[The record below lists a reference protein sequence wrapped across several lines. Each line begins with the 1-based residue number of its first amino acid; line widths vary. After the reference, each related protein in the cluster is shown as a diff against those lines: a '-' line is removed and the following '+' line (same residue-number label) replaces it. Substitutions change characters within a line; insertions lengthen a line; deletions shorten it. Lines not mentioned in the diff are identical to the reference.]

1 MGYGVIFSLIG
12 GKYGSLVCLLIAA
25 IICLIPII
33 IIYRAVPHLIPNPEI
48 TKKDIIKYVC
58 WIVGIVILGL
68 LVNIVLTHSG
78 LVNTSNGFK
87 RASNTLTD
95 GTFII
100 KIMCNVV
107 AVPLLEEILVRGIIA
122 GQLAIW
128 QNPLFAVAISSIFF
142 GILHNNIVQFIYALI
157 IGIALGFMYINTK
170 RLSLCIIAHAL
181 INFFVIII
189 TNL

>member
-12 GKYGSLVCLLIAA
+12 GKYGSLACLLIAA
-25 IICLIPII
+25 IICLVPIT

-48 TKKDIIKYVC
+48 TRKDIIKNVC

-68 LVNIVLTHSG
+68 LVNIILTHSG

-95 GTFII
+95 GTFVI

-128 QNPLFAVAISSIFF
+128 QNPLFAVAFSSIFF

-170 RLSLCIIAHAL
+170 RISLCIIAHAL